1 MDAPR
6 NRGSPRLQFTK
17 EELEDSTLSKPIAKA
32 EKAAD
37 KYEKAKGK
45 LKKRYQLKLSR
56 EEVEASKASKELR
69 AEESNIASSSADAAN
84 PFEPDREIRTDPNA
98 PRVRNTREK
107 PQSRREST
115 SAQKPGS
122 FRNDENRSGGSQ
134 NSSAQPTGSAS
145 HHASKAESSIPT
157 SEAGVKKK

>member
-45 LKKRYQLKLSR
+45 LKKRYQLKLTR
-56 EEVEASKASKELR
+56 EEMEASKASKELR
-69 AEESNIASSSADAAN
+69 AEESNHASLSSDDAN
-84 PFEPDREIRTDPNA
+84 PFEPDQEIRTDPN
-98 PRVRNTREK
+98 
-107 PQSRREST
+107 S
-115 SAQKPGS
+115 PGLYCI
-122 FRNDENRSGGSQ
+122 F
-134 NSSAQPTGSAS
+134 
-145 HHASKAESSIPT
+145 
-157 SEAGVKKK
+157 